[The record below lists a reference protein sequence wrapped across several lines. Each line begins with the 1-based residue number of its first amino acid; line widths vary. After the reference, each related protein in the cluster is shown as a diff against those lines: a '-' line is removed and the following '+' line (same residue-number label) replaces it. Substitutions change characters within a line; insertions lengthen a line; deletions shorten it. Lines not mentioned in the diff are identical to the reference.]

1 MRGYWVD
8 EEVPEKLQHYTNIF
22 MLHTPAR
29 SNGGFPLLAEDASSK
44 MAWIRALQDTVRN
57 NKRSPTHAEAVR
69 TAEDK
74 TGAQFSE
81 HRHSYE
87 EEDMITPKVTTV
99 F

>member
-1 MRGYWVD
+1 MR
-8 EEVPEKLQHYTNIF
+8 LQHYTNGVF

-44 MAWIRALQDTVRN
+44 VAWIQALQDTVRN
-57 NKRSPTHAEAVR
+57 SKRSPAHAVAV
-69 TAEDK
+69 TAKAEG
-74 TGAQFSE
+74 TGAHFSE

-87 EEDMITPKVTTV
+87 EEDTITPKVTTV